1 MDKSISLPVNRWLR
15 LPDNPVSNSYL
26 RDKFLSHQVYP
37 SLVAIAGILNGLYTR
52 NTVGETKMLYRLLHF
67 LDHLHGCEWSL
78 VKK

>member
-37 SLVAIAGILNGLYTR
+37 SLAAIAGILNGLHTS
-52 NTVGETKMLYRLLHF
+52 NTVGETKNAVSPTSF
-67 LDHLHGCEWSL
+67 LDYLNMVVNGR
-78 VKK
+78 